1 MLAPPTG
8 CIQNEFV
15 SAVPIATF
23 NFTEKN
29 SLIFDVLMLD
39 MKWHDWRKKK
49 TGDDVNNKRGQR
61 HYSIDS
67 LHVTHTCHVL
77 SATGPS
83 HLCHEHRTDSD
94 GSSPIKYS
102 PPLVGKRKNNDEPQY
117 EVWRNKGVW
126 RLTGKRGSK
135 MTASE
140 EGNWRSSMTS
150 VITGQYWNRDHLTL
164 ETDCIGCT
172 RWTAN
177 VIFSHIFV
185 LLTLTF

>member
-1 MLAPPTG
+1 
-8 CIQNEFV
+8 
-15 SAVPIATF
+15 
-23 NFTEKN
+23 
-29 SLIFDVLMLD
+29 MLD

-126 RLTGKRGSK
+126 RVTGMRGSK
-135 MTASE
+135 ITASE

-164 ETDCIGCT
+164 ETDCICCT
-172 RWTAN
+172 RWKAN